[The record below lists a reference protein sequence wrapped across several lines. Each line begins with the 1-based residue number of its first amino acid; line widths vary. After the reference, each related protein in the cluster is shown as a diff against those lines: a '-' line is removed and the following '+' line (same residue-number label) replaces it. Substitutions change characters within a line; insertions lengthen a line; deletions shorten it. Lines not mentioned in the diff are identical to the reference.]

1 MKPVIPL
8 TLIAV
13 CFTLVVGTLTA
24 PFINT
29 TAQVGA
35 VSFSADSSSRERAR
49 DIALA
54 DVISFKQSTIQT
66 REGARVKVTLT
77 SSGPIQETTRVKVR
91 ITGGTA
97 RNGTDYR
104 LPTTQTITFYKGGLR
119 EKSFLIPTLTDR
131 VTEQTETII
140 LSLYSSMEQ
149 PLDKKTTINIGNG
162 VVLPTI
168 PTTGGSLVAQ
178 QVNLNA
184 IPSDTSL
191 DANGWPK
198 YLNVPATCAKPIAGK
213 QYIFEPRHGGHAV
226 DPLSNKNVGPYL
238 VSGFGGSSG
247 DYSISLT
254 SDEVMI
260 QRYYAPYLASI
271 AETPK
276 TKSAIARLGDI
287 ATGYATQY
295 WAPHAAS
302 GNQMQIRVSK
312 CPGGENPIVSAGPDG
327 YGTLVTAITVDGE
340 RTSTAN
346 GGNLNQ
352 GGYYFVNFSGT
363 CERDLSDPTYT
374 TGVYARNGKP
384 LCASVMQSYG
394 SYDGGNLPPYTGPA
408 LTNGPYPV
416 NYNYKVVAFA
426 AANSHT
432 GNDAWRSRCFDVTGK
447 GPEMRYEITSRGW
460 TEPNKPAY
468 ANYICAS
475 TVQTPSHPG
484 SFEDVPVYKVCAK
497 HSVGYTRTS
506 RVSLFGIPLQHVDS
520 CQFDTAKGVY
530 YWKTTSPSNSVL
542 SLLDQSTQTGA
553 YNFTTAW
560 NSTPGTVE
568 YRDASGTLIKSERF
582 H

>member
-8 TLIAV
+8 TLIAF
-13 CFTLVVGTLTA
+13 CFTLIVGTLTA
-24 PFINT
+24 PFNT

-35 VSFSADSSSRERAR
+35 VSFSAESDLRERAR
-49 DIALA
+49 DVALA

-77 SSGPIQETTRVKVR
+77 SSGPIQETTRVKVK
-91 ITGGTA
+91 IAGGTA
-97 RNGTDYR
+97 KNGTDYR
-104 LPTTQTITFYKGGLR
+104 LPSVQTITFYKGGLR

-140 LSLYSSMEQ
+140 LSLYSSTDQ
-149 PLDKKTTINIGNG
+149 SLDKKTTISIGNG
-162 VVLPTI
+162 AVSPTT
-168 PTTGGSLVAQ
+168 PNTGGSTVVQ

-184 IPSDTSL
+184 IPADTAL
-191 DANGWPK
+191 DANGWPR
-198 YLNVPATCAKPIAGK
+198 YLKVPATCARPVAGK
-213 QYIFEPRHGGHAV
+213 RYIFEPRHGGHVA

-238 VSGFGGSSG
+238 VGGLGGSSG

-254 SDEVMI
+254 DDEVMI
-260 QRYYAPYLASI
+260 MPYYAPYLASI

-276 TKSAIARLGDI
+276 TRSAIARLGDI

-295 WAPHAAS
+295 WAPHVAY
-302 GNQMQIRVSK
+302 GNQMRINVSK
-312 CPGGENPIVSAGPDG
+312 CPGGENPIVSAGPSG

-363 CERDLSDPTYT
+363 CERGDPSDPAST
-374 TGVYARNGKP
+374 TGIYARNGKP
-384 LCASVMQSYG
+384 LCASIMQSYG
-394 SYDGGNLPPYTGPA
+394 SYDGASLPPYTGPLLA
-408 LTNGPYPV
+408 NGPYPI
-416 NYNYKVVAFA
+416 NYNDKIVAF
-426 AANSHT
+426 ANSHT
-432 GNDAWRSRCFDVTGK
+432 GSDAWRSRCFDVTGR

-468 ANYICAS
+468 SNYICAS
-475 TVQTPSHPG
+475 IAETQSRPG

-497 HSVGYTRTS
+497 HSAGYTRTS
-506 RVSLFGIPLQHVDS
+506 RVSLFGVPLQHVDS
-520 CQFDTAKGVY
+520 CQFDTTKGVY

-560 NSTPGTVE
+560 NGTPGIVE
-568 YRDASGTLIKSERF
+568 YKDASGTLIKSERF